1 MKKKNSY
8 IDKEVFEA
16 ARPYIWFGLIGAF
29 LTVINTTVATLAFGV
44 WQGLIISFTTPFAF
58 IFAKLRYPRLPGATA
73 IYIPLIIVAFFT
85 FNFGIPGYYKVLFLL
100 GPIFYDFT
108 CVILRVGRE
117 KIQKVPLWKLILA
130 IIFYPPGLLIGA
142 KVAIRIWSVELP
154 LAESAKIAGG
164 FMLLFWIMGSFA
176 TWFAHRIYY
185 KYIKRELL
193 G

>member
-1 MKKKNSY
+1 MKKEKSN
-8 IDKEVFEA
+8 IDKHVFEA

-29 LTVINTTVATLAFGV
+29 LTIINTTVATVTLGV
-44 WQGLIISFTTPFAF
+44 WQGLIVSFTTPFA
-58 IFAKLRYPRLPGATA
+58 IAFAKLRYPRLPGATA

-100 GPIFYDFT
+100 APISYDFT
-108 CVILRVGRE
+108 CFILRVGRE
-117 KIQKVPLWKLILA
+117 KIQKVPLWKLIFA

-142 KVAIRIWSVELP
+142 KLAIRIWSVELP
-154 LAESAKIAGG
+154 IVETAKIAGA
-164 FMLLFWIMGSFA
+164 FMLVFWIMGSIA

-185 KYIKRELL
+185 KYVKRELF